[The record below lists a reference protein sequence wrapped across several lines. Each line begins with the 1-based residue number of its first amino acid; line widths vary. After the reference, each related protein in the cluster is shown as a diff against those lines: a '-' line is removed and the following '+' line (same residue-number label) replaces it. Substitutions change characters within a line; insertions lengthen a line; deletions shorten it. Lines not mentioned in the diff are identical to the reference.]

1 MNPLYNTVVS
11 LSTDRN
17 MAGLSNLYSQLLG
30 ERMKL
35 DLFFTK
41 YLDKFERKMDPEKTN
56 TPIWALYKKKLN
68 EYADLQQTIKAA
80 EYYMKK
86 SYV

>member
-1 MNPLYNTVVS
+1 MNTNYTKIVS
-11 LSTDRN
+11 FATDRN
-17 MAGLSNLYSQLLG
+17 IQGIRDTHHELLVD
-30 ERMKL
+30 RMRL
-35 DLFFTK
+35 DKFFSM

-56 TPIWALYKKKLN
+56 TPIWDLYKNKMR
-68 EYADLQQTIKAA
+68 EYGELQQAIKAA

>member
-1 MNPLYNTVVS
+1 MNPLYNKVVS
-11 LSTDRN
+11 LSSDRDA
-17 MAGLSNLYSQLLG
+17 AGLTNLYSQLLG

-56 TPIWALYKKKLN
+56 TPIWALYKKKLK